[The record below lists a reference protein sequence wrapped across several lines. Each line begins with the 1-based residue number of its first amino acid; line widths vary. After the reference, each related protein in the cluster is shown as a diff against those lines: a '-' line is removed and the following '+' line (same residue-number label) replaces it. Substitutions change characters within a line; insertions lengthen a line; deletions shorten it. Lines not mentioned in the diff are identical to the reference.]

1 MHLALFRLVSLTNST
16 ECSRVSFFHHTAN
29 FRVRFFPVLR
39 SALNSQG
46 ETEGRRD
53 ILSQEGKCL
62 LVPVMQANLQ
72 SPVLGPEGGQRGEK
86 VLTNSQGGRTSWNQQ
101 GRQPPARS
109 PLFLSGHRALLLTPA
124 PPKALSQ
131 GRAGPR
137 SCVLRQVTAS
147 HSTCRILPCSSS
159 HTLEFPASLHN
170 LPSVI
175 LIYLKVKK
183 ITLSLIAPQAEH
195 PCATAHFPYDDGS
208 CRDCGGWQRSQEDL

>member
-1 MHLALFRLVSLTNST
+1 MAAVPGVPGPVPADCRRVQPLLTDCQRLCTLFHRLLPRLLPEASHHHSHRSVLPRKEMHLALLRLVSLTNST
-16 ECSRVSFFHHTAN
+16 ECSRVSCFHHTAN

-62 LVPVMQANLQ
+62 LVPVMQVNLQ

-86 VLTNSQGGRTSWNQQ
+86 ALTNSQGGRTSWNQQ

-131 GRAGPR
+131 GHAGPR
-137 SCVLRQVTAS
+137 SCVL
-147 HSTCRILPCSSS
+147 
-159 HTLEFPASLHN
+159 
-170 LPSVI
+170 
-175 LIYLKVKK
+175 
-183 ITLSLIAPQAEH
+183 
-195 PCATAHFPYDDGS
+195 
-208 CRDCGGWQRSQEDL
+208 